1 MMFNKIYNNLKPFLI
16 YDIALIVYLIIVYG
30 IDWFLDIFFVDVNSF
45 VLEMSGIICF
55 YLIFIALFVKEG
67 YVKKIKAGVFLFE
80 IKLLVYPVLYML
92 SMVDSDEIPLPV
104 SILSLGN
111 IMYGDVKPITKLIS
125 DVNYNAVI
133 CIPDFLLSLILPVL
147 SLSIGYFIKKKSSEN
162 SED

>member
-67 YVKKIKAGVFLFE
+67 YVKK
-80 IKLLVYPVLYML
+80 
-92 SMVDSDEIPLPV
+92 
-104 SILSLGN
+104 
-111 IMYGDVKPITKLIS
+111 
-125 DVNYNAVI
+125 
-133 CIPDFLLSLILPVL
+133 
-147 SLSIGYFIKKKSSEN
+147 
-162 SED
+162 

>member
-67 YVKKIKAGVFLFE
+67 YVKKNKSRCF
-80 IKLLVYPVLYML
+80 
-92 SMVDSDEIPLPV
+92 
-104 SILSLGN
+104 SI
-111 IMYGDVKPITKLIS
+111 
-125 DVNYNAVI
+125 
-133 CIPDFLLSLILPVL
+133 
-147 SLSIGYFIKKKSSEN
+147 
-162 SED
+162 

>member
-1 MMFNKIYNNLKPFLI
+1 ML
-16 YDIALIVYLIIVYG
+16 
-30 IDWFLDIFFVDVNSF
+30 
-45 VLEMSGIICF
+45 
-55 YLIFIALFVKEG
+55 LFGRYKG
-67 YVKKIKAGVFLFE
+67 YVKKIKSGVFLFE

-111 IMYGDVKPITKLIS
+111 IMYGDIKPITKLIS

-133 CIPDFLLSLILPVL
+133 CIPDLLLSLILPVL

>member
-1 MMFNKIYNNLKPFLI
+1 MELTGFLI
-16 YDIALIVYLIIVYG
+16 
-30 IDWFLDIFFVDVNSF
+30 FFFVDVNSF

-67 YVKKIKAGVFLFE
+67 YVKAGVFLFE
-80 IKLLVYPVLYML
+80 INLLVYPVLYML

-111 IMYGDVKPITKLIS
+111 IMYGDIKPITKLIS